1 MSDHGSGPRATADPV
16 LDISDFYAF
25 PSPDR
30 PGRFVLTMIVFP
42 FAAPQALFSDAVDYR
57 FRIRPVRAVGN
68 GGGPAFAIGSGPEE
82 RVISITFG
90 AAQALAG
97 SDTLMQRGTCTLPSG
112 ATVAFQVG
120 DEAGGEANGVR
131 VFAGCRLDPFY
142 IDQSVTGG
150 IRTSRRLPEQLS
162 RRNSLDG
169 QNALGIVVE
178 GDIPTLFGAELFS
191 AGGDVLFG
199 MLAETTTIGSPR
211 IRLERLGRPE
221 IKNFIMLDRAS
232 DTLNRDLEIRD
243 IYNMEDAFALLPDYL
258 NAYRSRIN
266 NGLVFYDGLD
276 GKTDWP
282 LDANGVHPLR
292 DLLLAD
298 FLVVDVT
305 KPFDEDGY
313 LEIERAL
320 LRGDAHATCGGRT
333 LNHDMVDT
341 FLTFLVNNG
350 NGPRITDGVDQPT
363 AFASSTFPYLQPANP
378 QPPAMPKLV
387 GASQAE

>member
-16 LDISDFYAF
+16 IDISDFYAF
-25 PSPDR
+25 PSPQR
-30 PGRFVLTMIVFP
+30 PGHFTLVMIVFP
-42 FAAPQALFSDAVDYR
+42 FAMPSALFSDAVDYR
-57 FRIRPVRAVGN
+57 FRIRPVRVESAGARR
-68 GGGPAFAIGSGPEE
+68 AFVAGDEE
-82 RVISITFG
+82 RVVSVTFG
-90 AAQALAG
+90 APQVLDG
-97 SDTLMQRGTCTLPSG
+97 GDILIQTGTCTLPSG
-112 ATVAFQVG
+112 ETISFQVG

-142 IDQSVTGG
+142 IDQGVSGG
-150 IRTSRRLPEQLS
+150 IRMSRQLPDQLS
-162 RRNSLDG
+162 GKNSLDG

-178 GDIPTLFGAELFS
+178 AEIATLFGTREGPLF
-191 AGGDVLFG
+191 AT
-199 MLAETTTIGSPR
+199 LAETMTVGSLR

-243 IYNMEDAFALLPDYL
+243 IYNMEDVFQLLPDYL

-282 LDANGVHPLR
+282 LDGEGVHPLR

-298 FLVVDVT
+298 FLVVDVA
-305 KPFDEDGY
+305 KPLDEDGY

-320 LRGDAHATCGGRT
+320 LRGQEHTTCGGRM

-341 FLTFLVNNG
+341 FLTFLVNNR
-350 NGPRITDGVDQPT
+350 NGPRITDGVDFPT
-363 AFASSTFPYLQPANP
+363 VPASSTFPYLQPPNP
-378 QPPAMPKLV
+378 TPPTMPELV
-387 GASQAE
+387 LAAPAA

>member
-16 LDISDFYAF
+16 IDISDFYAF
-25 PSPDR
+25 PSPEQ
-30 PGRFVLTMIVFP
+30 PGRFALVMIVFP
-42 FAAPQALFSDAVDYR
+42 FASPSALFSDAVDYR
-57 FRIRPVRAVGN
+57 FRIRPVHPVAN
-68 GGGPAFAIGSGPEE
+68 GPGPSFAAGDEE
-82 RVISITFG
+82 RVISFTFG
-90 AAQALAG
+90 APQAVTG
-97 SDTLMQRGTCTLPSG
+97 SNTLIQRGICTLPSG
-112 ATVAFQVG
+112 ETVAFQVG
-120 DEAGGEANGVR
+120 DEAGGEEGGVR

-142 IDQSVTGG
+142 IDQGVSGG
-150 IRTSRRLPEQLS
+150 IRLSRHLPEQLS
-162 RRNSLDG
+162 GKNSLDG

-178 GDIPTLFGAELFS
+178 GDVSTLFGA
-191 AGGDVLFG
+191 GDPSLVG
-199 MLAETTTIGSPR
+199 MLAETMTRGSLH

-243 IYNMEDAFALLPDYL
+243 IYNMEDAFQLLPDYL

-292 DLLLAD
+292 DLLLSD
-298 FLVVDVT
+298 FLVADVT
-305 KPFDEDGY
+305 RPFDEDGY

-341 FLTFLVNNG
+341 FLTFLVNSG
-350 NGPRITDGVDQPT
+350 IGPRITDGVDQPT
-363 AFASSTFPYLQPANP
+363 VPASTTFPYLQPPNP
-378 QPPAMPKLV
+378 APPKMPELV
-387 GASQAE
+387 LAPAAG

>member
-1 MSDHGSGPRATADPV
+1 MPPTG
-16 LDISDFYAF
+16 
-25 PSPDR
+25 
-30 PGRFVLTMIVFP
+30 
-42 FAAPQALFSDAVDYR
+42 
-57 FRIRPVRAVGN
+57 
-68 GGGPAFAIGSGPEE
+68 
-82 RVISITFG
+82 VI
-90 AAQALAG
+90 
-97 SDTLMQRGTCTLPSG
+97 TCTLPSG
-112 ATVAFQVG
+112 ETVSFQVG
-120 DEAGGEANGVR
+120 DEAGGEAHGVR

-142 IDQSVTGG
+142 IDQGVSGG
-150 IRTSRRLPEQLS
+150 IRTSRRLPDQLS
-162 RRNSLDG
+162 GKNTLDG

-178 GDIPTLFGAELFS
+178 GDIPTFIGAELFS
-191 AGGDVLFG
+191 AGGDLLFAT
-199 MLAETTTIGSPR
+199 LAETMTSGSLR

-243 IYNMEDAFALLPDYL
+243 IYNMEDAFELLPDYL

-282 LDANGVHPLR
+282 LHPDGVHPLR

-298 FLVVDVT
+298 FLVVDIT

-350 NGPRITDGVDQPT
+350 NGPRITDDVDQPT
-363 AFASSTFPYLQPANP
+363 RLASSTFPYLQAANP
-378 QPPAMPKLV
+378 APPKMPELVLAPPA
-387 GASQAE
+387 A